1 MLSAETEFLRREQE
15 IDEYLT
21 HLEGLEQQV
30 GFPITLINT
39 MKSSALL
46 MIYNLVESTMTNL
59 LQDVFDH
66 LEAEKVNF
74 EALNN
79 TMKQVVLTYSKKRSP
94 EKIIESMGART
105 INLVVACF
113 DRTDLFSGNIDSKK
127 ITDTLDQLGISY
139 RQKYKEASLLTV
151 KTERNSLAHGHKS
164 FSDCGRG
171 YTASDL
177 RDHHTKVKQT
187 LVKVAADFE
196 NFLSLKS
203 YS

>member
-1 MLSAETEFLRREQE
+1 MLSAETEFRRREQE
-15 IDEYLT
+15 IDEYLK
-21 HLEGLEQQV
+21 HLESLEQQV

-66 LEAEKVNF
+66 LEAERVNF
-74 EALNN
+74 DALNN
-79 TMKQVVLTYSKKRSP
+79 TMKQVVLTYSKRRNP
-94 EKIIESMGART
+94 ERIVERMGAQA

-127 ITDTLDQLGISY
+127 IMDTLDQLGISY
-139 RQKYKEASLLTV
+139 SQKYKEVSLLTV

-171 YTASDL
+171 YTAGDL
-177 RDHHTKVKQT
+177 RDHHTRVKNT
-187 LVKVAADFE
+187 LAKVATDFE
-196 NFLSLKS
+196 NFISLKS